1 MLTKIESRKAG
12 EEDAISLLLGCH
24 DRIRH
29 FTEVARK
36 LAEHPGAPPND
47 RADAASRVLRYYT
60 VALPLH
66 EADEN
71 QSIYPRLKKAL
82 PAGALAEA
90 NQQMLE
96 QHAGIDELI
105 AELVPMW
112 QTVKSQP
119 EEQTQ
124 INDVLSDRT
133 RRLESLW
140 NVHLGLEEDQVVPA
154 MRSYLTPDELNAIKQ
169 EMRDRRK

>member
-1 MLTKIESRKAG
+1 MLTKIESRKME

-36 LAEHPGAPPND
+36 LTDHPEAPAAD
-47 RADAASRVLRYYT
+47 RAGAAGNVLRYYT

-71 QSIYPRLKKAL
+71 ESIYPRLKKTL
-82 PAGALAEA
+82 PEGALADA

-96 QHAGIDELI
+96 QHAGIDALI

-112 QTVKSQP
+112 QAVKSHP
-119 EEQTQ
+119 EDQAQ
-124 INDVLSDRT
+124 INAALADRVL
-133 RRLESLW
+133 RLERLW
-140 NVHLGLEEDQVVPA
+140 NVHLALEENQVVPA
-154 MRSYLTPDELNAIKQ
+154 MRRYLTPDDLDVIKQ
-169 EMRDRRK
+169 EMRERRK

>member
-36 LAEHPGAPPND
+36 LSDHPGASAAD
-47 RADAASRVLRYYT
+47 RADAATSVLRYYT

-71 QSIYPRLKKAL
+71 ESIYPRLKVAL
-82 PAGALAEA
+82 PEGALADA
-90 NQQMLE
+90 NQQMVE
-96 QHAGIDELI
+96 QHARIDVLI

-112 QTVKSQP
+112 QAVKSRP
-119 EEQTQ
+119 EDQAQ
-124 INDVLSDRT
+124 INAALEDRIA
-133 RRLESLW
+133 RLQSLW
-140 NVHLGLEEDQVVPA
+140 NVHLSLEEEQVVPA
-154 MRSYLTPDELNAIKQ
+154 MRQYLTAEDLNLIKQ
-169 EMRDRRK
+169 EMRERRK